1 MCVGY
6 VTSITSNSLQ
16 PYGRSLPGSSVHGIL
31 WARIREWVA
40 MPSSREYSWPIQE
53 QYKNK
58 NYVFTW
64 QRNKGN
70 LDKSLLWFRDGV
82 IESNG
87 SWVLVS

>member
-1 MCVGY
+1 
-6 VTSITSNSLQ
+6 
-16 PYGRSLPGSSVHGIL
+16 
-31 WARIREWVA
+31 

-87 SWVLVS
+87 SWVLVSYVYEQQVLKIWGVKVCNNFYLCKWQAHTGVSYLMM